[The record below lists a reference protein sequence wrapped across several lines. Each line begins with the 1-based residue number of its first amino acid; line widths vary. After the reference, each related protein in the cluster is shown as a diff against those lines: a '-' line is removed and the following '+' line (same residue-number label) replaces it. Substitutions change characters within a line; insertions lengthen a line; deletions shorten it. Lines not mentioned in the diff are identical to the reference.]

1 MHLCMIHLKRDK
13 NVCFTRD
20 VINYN
25 LEHRAEMNVF
35 GVFKMYLNLKIK
47 SKFTSVIIKCK
58 KMEIVLSFTGF

>member
-25 LEHRAEMNVF
+25 LEHRAEMNVL
-35 GVFKMYLNLKIK
+35 GSLKC
-47 SKFTSVIIKCK
+47 T
-58 KMEIVLSFTGF
+58 